1 MDTALISTSPE
12 MSWSQAHGLVQ
23 TLAIKEIVALENKAK
38 WHEEQHEEED
48 YSHSEAAKIY
58 RRDAEALRE
67 ALFVLARG
75 V

>member
-1 MDTALISTSPE
+1 MDTALTNMSDD

-23 TLAIKEIVALENKAK
+23 TLAIKEINALESKAR
-38 WHEEQHEEED
+38 WHEEEHEEVD
-48 YSHSEAAKIY
+48 YSHAEAAKMY
-58 RRDAEALRE
+58 RRQAETLRE

>member
-1 MDTALISTSPE
+1 MDTAQINMSDD
-12 MSWSQAHGLVQ
+12 MSWSQAHELVQ
-23 TLAIKEIVALENKAK
+23 NLVIKEIVALDNKAK

-58 RRDAEALRE
+58 RRDAETLRD

>member
-1 MDTALISTSPE
+1 MDTAQINTSDN
-12 MSWSQAHGLVQ
+12 MSWSQAHDLVQ
-23 TLAIKEIVALENKAK
+23 NLVIKEIVALDNKAK

-58 RRDAEALRE
+58 RRDAETLRD

>member
-1 MDTALISTSPE
+1 MDTALINTSPE

-23 TLAIKEIVALENKAK
+23 TLAIKEINALESKAR
-38 WHEEQHEEED
+38 WHEEEHEDED
-48 YSHSEAAKIY
+48 FSHAEAAKIY
-58 RRDAEALRE
+58 RRQAAELRE